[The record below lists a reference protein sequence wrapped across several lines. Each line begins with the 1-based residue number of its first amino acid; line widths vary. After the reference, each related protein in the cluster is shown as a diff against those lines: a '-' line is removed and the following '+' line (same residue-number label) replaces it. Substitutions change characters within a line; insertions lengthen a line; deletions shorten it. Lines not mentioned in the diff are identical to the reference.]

1 VHLAYDNEK
10 IKGGGSAGV
19 LGVGA
24 QVTP

>member
-24 QVTP
+24 QV